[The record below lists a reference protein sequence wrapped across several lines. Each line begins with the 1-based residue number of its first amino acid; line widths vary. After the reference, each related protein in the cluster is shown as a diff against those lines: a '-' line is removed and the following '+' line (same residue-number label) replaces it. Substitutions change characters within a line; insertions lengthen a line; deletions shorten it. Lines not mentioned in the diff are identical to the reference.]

1 MSTPIVTAELIA
13 QHEPRGGAA
22 HVVILAGVVVT
33 ALAVIGLSRWRRKR
47 SRAEQHSNSHDR
59 SAESTAFRGAEV
71 TAVEARAAA
80 ETAYTSLFLG
90 LGAVDWAISIP
101 AYAPI
106 GGLVASLLIG
116 GVAGLYP
123 AVRAAR
129 LSPTEALR
137 TV

>member
-1 MSTPIVTAELIA
+1 LSESLLLAALGGLVGALIGVLVTAA
-13 QHEPRGGAA
+13 Y
-22 HVVILAGVVVT
+22 
-33 ALAVIGLSRWRRKR
+33 ALTR
-47 SRAEQHSNSHDR
+47 
-59 SAESTAFRGAEV
+59 
-71 TAVEARAAA
+71 
-80 ETAYTSLFLG
+80 
-90 LGAVDWAISIP
+90 DWAISIP

-129 LSPTEALR
+129 LLPTEALR

>member
-1 MSTPIVTAELIA
+1 VIGVLVTAGYA
-13 QHEPRGGAA
+13 
-22 HVVILAGVVVT
+22 
-33 ALAVIGLSRWRRKR
+33 LSRGW
-47 SRAEQHSNSHDR
+47 
-59 SAESTAFRGAEV
+59 G
-71 TAVEARAAA
+71 
-80 ETAYTSLFLG
+80 
-90 LGAVDWAISIP
+90 ISIP

-106 GGLVASLLIG
+106 GGFVASLLIG

>member
-1 MSTPIVTAELIA
+1 MSESLLLATLGGLAGALIGVLVTA
-13 QHEPRGGAA
+13 GY
-22 HVVILAGVVVT
+22 
-33 ALAVIGLSRWRRKR
+33 ALA
-47 SRAEQHSNSHDR
+47 
-59 SAESTAFRGAEV
+59 RGWE
-71 TAVEARAAA
+71 
-80 ETAYTSLFLG
+80 
-90 LGAVDWAISIP
+90 INIP

-137 TV
+137 AV